1 MFIEIKIH
9 GQNADGTPKMRQF
22 LISGE
27 YHTYLADKF
36 VTQ

>member
-9 GQNADGTPKMRQF
+9 GQNADGTPKMRPF

-27 YHTYLADKF
+27 YHTYLEGKF
-36 VTQ
+36 ATQ